1 MRLHN
6 LARQDRVISE
16 DRETRVVRSGASSPT
31 EIGSELFGQNVVF
44 LSPNNTDI
52 LAHQGS
58 TVTLSCR
65 VDKNINFGM
74 VSTFINTYYDV
85 VYILYIL
92 LGNGYNSF
100 LNVP

>member
-6 LARQDRVISE
+6 LDRQDRVLKTPI
-16 DRETRVVRSGASSPT
+16 ETRVVRSGASSPT

-44 LSPNNTDI
+44 LSPNNTEI

-74 VSTFINTYYDV
+74 VSTTLISIYT
-85 VYILYIL
+85 
-92 LGNGYNSF
+92 
-100 LNVP
+100 P

>member
-74 VSTFINTYYDV
+74 VSTNLASMTDLDF
-85 VYILYIL
+85 
-92 LGNGYNSF
+92 
-100 LNVP
+100 

>member
-74 VSTFINTYYDV
+74 VSTNIASITEKHF
-85 VYILYIL
+85 
-92 LGNGYNSF
+92 
-100 LNVP
+100 